1 MYKWFLV
8 RLRLFAPAPVLEEV
22 IYSDMVGDGLVTTC
36 FFIYD
41 ANGGSVEPIKYV
53 ERR

>member
-8 RLRLFAPAPVLEEV
+8 RLRLFAPAPVLEKV
-22 IYSDMVGDGLVTTC
+22 YIFRYGGRWASDYLV
-36 FFIYD
+36 FIYD